1 MGKHKNSSVKPGDRV
16 RVRFGGEIVDAMVTS
31 VWLDRIHVTFSFE
44 GSDEPVDGL
53 YLESE
58 LLAA

>member
-1 MGKHKNSSVKPGDRV
+1 MGKNKHNAVKPGDHV
-16 RVRFGGEIVDAMVTS
+16 RVRFGGQVVDAVVTS
-31 VWLDRIHVTFSFE
+31 VWYDRVHVSFAFD
-44 GSDEPVDGL
+44 GADEPVDGL